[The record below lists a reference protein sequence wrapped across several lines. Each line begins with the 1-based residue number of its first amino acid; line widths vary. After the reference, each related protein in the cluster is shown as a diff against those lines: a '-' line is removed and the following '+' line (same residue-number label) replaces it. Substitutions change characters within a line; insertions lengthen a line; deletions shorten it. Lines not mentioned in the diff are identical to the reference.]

1 RRSREHVDVVNYYI
15 LNAASRRLSLGPG
28 GLLTAAGQ
36 KPATASPRL
45 LIFRGLNMES
55 RLAEFAIDG
64 LFGLYSHRIT
74 LHLKERITIIIGP
87 NGRGKTVCL
96 KFIEALFRRKHDFFL
111 DISFKTA
118 QFTFTGGQ
126 TIRLERL
133 DEGGKQAAEGAPARS
148 ICYTLHIPGKDS
160 HSWTPAGIDSRL
172 RREFRRLVP
181 AQWEQVS
188 PDLWIDQSD

>member
-1 RRSREHVDVVNYYI
+1 
-15 LNAASRRLSLGPG
+15 
-28 GLLTAAGQ
+28 
-36 KPATASPRL
+36 
-45 LIFRGLNMES
+45 
-55 RLAEFAIDG
+55 
-64 LFGLYSHRIT
+64 
-74 LHLKERITIIIGP
+74 
-87 NGRGKTVCL
+87 TVCL

-126 TIRLERL
+126 IIRLERL
-133 DEGGKQAAEGAPARS
+133 DETGKQAAEGAPARS

-172 RREFRRLVP
+172 RREFRRFVP

-188 PDLWIDQSD
+188 PDLWIDQNDGAELTFSELTERYHIPPKLAAALQEDFPDDFATLLRAVDCHLIETQRLLVLPSVPV